1 MGSPVKRMKD
11 PVYGYIGLEEWVCDD
26 VIGTPEFQRLRR
38 VVQTSF
44 FRYSPIARL
53 KSPAM

>member
-1 MGSPVKRMKD
+1 MKRMKD
-11 PVYGYIGLEEWVCDD
+11 PVYGYIGLEKWVCDD
-26 VIGTPEFQRLRR
+26 VIGMPEFQRLRR

-44 FRYSPIARL
+44 FRYSPIVRL